1 MLSLGID
8 VGSSSVKVSI
18 FDVEDGKVLAHSQYP
33 NTEMEMISHHHGWA
47 EQEPEW
53 WWNAFLQAYS
63 TAISKQEFD
72 TLRIKNIG
80 IAYQMHGLV
89 CIDKNGRVLRPS
101 IIWCDSRAVQIGN
114 DALTF
119 LGSDYCFNHL
129 LNSPGNFTLSKLK
142 WVKENE
148 PEVYNKIHKIC
159 LPGDYLAYKLSGTLT
174 TTIGG
179 LSEGVMYDFKMK
191 KLSYP
196 LLDYYGID
204 PSLIPDIKENFDN
217 HGQINPKWAKELKIS
232 PNTIISYKAGDQPN
246 NALSLNVLKQ
256 GEVAATAGTSGVIYG
271 VSQSLFIDYSQRVN
285 SFAHVNYTKD
295 APSLGILL
303 CINGVGIANSW
314 IKKISYAD
322 NYSSMNHSAAT
333 ILPGASQL
341 NFYPFGNGAERMLL
355 NKNTNAWFSG
365 LEFNTH
371 TTSHLYRAVQ
381 EGIAYSFKFGM
392 ESFTENDIRIGVI
405 RAGHANLF
413 LSDVFSQVLSSL
425 LNVKIE
431 LYNTDGS
438 IGAARGALIGNGI
451 TDYQN
456 AFNDLQRIKTIEPD
470 LTLIGIYEDLYDQW
484 RNGLVKKLTETN

>member
-18 FDVEDGKVLAHSQYP
+18 FDIVNGKVLAHAQYP
-33 NTEMEMISHHHGWA
+33 ETEMEMIALQPGWA
-47 EQEPEW
+47 EQDPEW
-53 WWNAFLQAYS
+53 WWIAFLHAYS
-63 TAISKQEFD
+63 TAISKQDID
-72 TLRIKNIG
+72 TLRIECIG

-89 CIDKNGRVLRPS
+89 CMDKNGSVLRPS

-114 DALTF
+114 DALAH
-119 LGSDYCFNHL
+119 LGVDYCFNHL

-142 WVKENE
+142 WVKDNE
-148 PEVYNKIHKIC
+148 PDIYNKIHKIC

-179 LSEGVMYDFKMK
+179 LSEGVMYDFTLKN
-191 KLSYP
+191 LSYP
-196 LLDYYGID
+196 LLDYFGID
-204 PSLIPDIKENFDN
+204 PTVIPVIHKNFDD
-217 HGQINPKWAKELKIS
+217 HGKISPKWAKELKVS
-232 PNTIISYKAGDQPN
+232 PNAIITYKAGDQPN

-256 GEVAATAGTSGVIYG
+256 GEVAATAGTSGVVYG
-271 VSQSLFIDYSQRVN
+271 VAQSLFIDYSQRVN

-295 APSLGILL
+295 SPSLGILL

-314 IKKISYAD
+314 IKKITNAN
-322 NYSSMNHSAAT
+322 NYFSMNHSAST
-333 ILPGASQL
+333 ILPGASNL
-341 NFYPFGNGAERMLL
+341 YFYPFGNGTERMLQ

-365 LEFNTH
+365 IEFNNH
-371 TTSHLYRAVQ
+371 TNSHLYRAVQ

-392 ESFTENDIRIGVI
+392 ESFIENDIHIGVI

-425 LNVKIE
+425 LKVKIE

-438 IGAARGALIGNGI
+438 IGAARGALIGNKI
-451 TDYQN
+451 TDFPN
-456 AFNDLQRIKTIEPD
+456 AFQDLHKIKTIEPD
-470 LTLIGIYEDLYDQW
+470 LALTERYEELYNQW
-484 RNGLVKKLTETN
+484 RKGLINKLTETN